1 MVRIWDVE
9 TKKEVGAFRG
19 SSGAILHVRFSPD
32 PGFIVAGGK
41 DGTARMWSLLTL
53 NITK

>member
-1 MVRIWDVE
+1 MVRFWDVE
-9 TKKEVGAFRG
+9 SKKEVGAFRG
-19 SSGAILHVRFSPD
+19 STGAILNIRFSPE

-41 DGTARMWSLLTL
+41 DGTARMWSLANL